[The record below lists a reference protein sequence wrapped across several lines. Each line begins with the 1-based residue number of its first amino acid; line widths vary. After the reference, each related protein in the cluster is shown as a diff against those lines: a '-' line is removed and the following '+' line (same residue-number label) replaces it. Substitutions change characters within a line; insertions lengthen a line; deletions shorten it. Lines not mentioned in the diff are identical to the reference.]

1 MAARAMNKQETA
13 SCWSTIGVWGQQR
26 PRCPRL
32 EEVYHCRNCDVYTAA
47 GRRLLERESPAEYAH
62 EWAQRLALKKEERV
76 IGRMSVVVFRV
87 QEEWLAVPTRL
98 VQEVTDIKAVHRIPH
113 RNYNVLKGVVNIRG
127 EMQLCVSL
135 EGLLRIES
143 AEDAIDL
150 EDKTRTVRSIVLAK
164 GGERYVLPV
173 TEIHGVHRYHANEL
187 HGVPAT
193 LADSSG
199 TYLTGVF
206 RWKGSHAGCLDGDL
220 LFSALSR
227 SLT

>member
-1 MAARAMNKQETA
+1 MEKQDNA
-13 SCWSTIGVWGQQR
+13 SCWTTIGVWGTQQ

-32 EEVYHCRNCDVYTAA
+32 DDVFHCRNCDVYTAA
-47 GRRLLERESPAEYAH
+47 GRRLLERESSAEYAE
-62 EWAQRLALKKEERV
+62 EWARRLAMKKEERV

-87 QEEWLAVPTRL
+87 QKEWLAVPTRL
-98 VQEVTDIKAVHRIPH
+98 VQEVTDIRAVHRIPH
-113 RNYNVLKGVVNIRG
+113 RNYNILKGVANIRG

-135 EGLLRIES
+135 EGLLGIEVADTS
-143 AEDAIDL
+143 LLDL
-150 EDKTRTVRSIVLAK
+150 EDKGRNVRSIVLAK

-173 TEIHGVHRYHANEL
+173 SEIHGVHRYHANEL
-187 HGVPAT
+187 QAVPAT
-193 LADSSG
+193 LADASG

-206 RWKGSHAGCLDGDL
+206 RWKSSHAGCLDGDL